1 VGDRSVTVSHSGTT
15 VAVIVHSA
23 GRGVVVISLVSI
35 YYYC

>member
-1 VGDRSVTVSHSGTT
+1 VHVV
-15 VAVIVHSA
+15 VHSS

>member
-1 VGDRSVTVSHSGTT
+1 VTTSRSGQTVR
-15 VAVIVHSA
+15 VIVHSA